1 MRPLIKAIAM
11 TAIATA
17 QTSAASAQTARDG
30 GATPY
35 IEIKDEPP
43 AKLIVD
49 PPLAEGLPKGL
60 VWIQYRAENV
70 RLGPVLSEGAL
81 KVSPRVGHLH
91 ITVDDLPWL
100 WADTSNSNTIDIF
113 GLPPGPHKVKI
124 DLVDAN
130 HNVFPGQS
138 KVVSFTMPNWN
149 GHH

>member
-70 RLGPVLSEGAL
+70 RIGPVLSEGAL

>member
-1 MRPLIKAIAM
+1 MRTLIATIALI
-11 TAIATA
+11 AIATA
-17 QTSAASAQTARDG
+17 PTDVALAQTAREG

-49 PPLAEGLPKGL
+49 QPLPEGLPKGL

-70 RLGPVLSEGAL
+70 RIAPVLSEGAL

-113 GLPPGPHKVKI
+113 GLPPG
-124 DLVDAN
+124 DYDSA
-130 HNVFPGQS
+130 
-138 KVVSFTMPNWN
+138 TR
-149 GHH
+149 